1 MLYVDIPTQ
10 DDLRILI
17 EAVHPHSVSIFMPT
31 TPVSG
36 EVSGDP
42 IRLKNQVKAALDQLR
57 AAGATNRELG
67 PLEEMLDDLVDDMEF
82 WRYQARSLAIFATP
96 ETIFTFRVPN
106 HFTEQVVVSDRFHVK
121 PLTRTITFPNTAWLL
136 ALADESVRLLE
147 ISPGLPTTEVKVADM
162 PKSAADH
169 ANKASIKDRSPSG
182 RFTGGEGV
190 RKRYQQYCHA
200 IDRAIRPV
208 LAGHDIPLIVVADV
222 QIGAIFRAVNSYAH
236 LAPRNIPHTPIGMT
250 DQDMVERAREVLDE
264 VYAEKAAA
272 WRQLYDDRFGAGRAT
287 TDIAQAARAAT
298 IGAVEA
304 LAADI
309 DEVVSGTV
317 DADGAV
323 HFSGSPSADCYGVI
337 DETMRR
343 AFLTGARIRAGRK
356 DDMPDGKPLA
366 AILRWAV

>member
-17 EAVHPHSVSIFMPT
+17 EASHPHSVSIFMPT
-31 TPVSG
+31 TPVSA

-42 IRLKNQVKAALDQLR
+42 IRLKNHVKAALDQLR
-57 AAGATNRELG
+57 AGGASGRDLA
-67 PLEEMLDDLVDDMEF
+67 PLAEMLDELVDDMEF
-82 WRYQARSLAIFATP
+82 WRFQARSLAIFATP
-96 ETIFTFRVPN
+96 ETLFTFRVPN
-106 HFTEQVVVSDRFHVK
+106 HFTEQRVVSDRFHVK

-147 ISPGLPTTEVKVADM
+147 ISPGLPTTEVRVADL

-169 ANKASIKDRSPSG
+169 ANKASIRDRSPSG

-190 RKRYQQYCHA
+190 RKRHQQYCHA

-208 LAGHDIPLIVVADV
+208 LAGHDIPLIVAADV
-222 QIGAIFRAVNSYAH
+222 ELGAIYRAVNSYAH
-236 LAPRNIPHTPIGMT
+236 LAHRNIPHTPVGMSDQELT
-250 DQDMVERAREVLDE
+250 DRAREVLDE

-272 WRQLYDDRFGAGRAT
+272 WRRRYDERFGAGRAT

-298 IGAVEA
+298 MGAVEA
-304 LAADI
+304 LGVDI
-309 DEVVSGTV
+309 DEIVPGTV

-323 HFSGSPSADCYGVI
+323 HFSAEASAECYGVI
-337 DETMRR
+337 DETLRR

-356 DDMPDGKPLA
+356 EDMPDGKPLA
-366 AILRWAV
+366 AILRWPV